1 MKLRAFAETR
11 AAEQDQHILLLTQD
25 ARGVADGMRVGL
37 RHRWHRQGSRHHAAI
52 IPGGIG
58 RQDQG
63 RDLTR
68 GGARRLYGHGRIG
81 AHLG

>member
-1 MKLRAFAETR
+1 MQLRAFAEAR

-25 ARGVADGMRVGL
+25 ARGVADGMRVRF
-37 RHRWHRQGSRHHAAI
+37 RHGGHRQCRGHHAAI

-58 RQDQG
+58 GQDQG
-63 RDLTR
+63 GDLPW
-68 GGARRLYGHGRIG
+68 GGARRLHRNGGIG